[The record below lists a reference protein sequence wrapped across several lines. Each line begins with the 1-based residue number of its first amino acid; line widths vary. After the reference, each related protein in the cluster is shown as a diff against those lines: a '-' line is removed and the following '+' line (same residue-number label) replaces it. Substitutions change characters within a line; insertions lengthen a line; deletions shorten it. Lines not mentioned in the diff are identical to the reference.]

1 MIIQTGKFCIWA
13 LWLWSVSAQGFD
25 SIDALGQPTTI
36 VQPATVMIDIRT
48 CNQSFTG
55 GVIVVQLE
63 NLDSQTSQ
71 LFTVS
76 AASSQVFVPINSPV
90 WNAHYQLK
98 LSYQLDTW
106 VSATVQFQ
114 LTAIIQD
121 IGGMWLC

>member
-1 MIIQTGKFCIWA
+1 
-13 LWLWSVSAQGFD
+13 
-25 SIDALGQPTTI
+25 
-36 VQPATVMIDIRT
+36 MIDITT

-76 AASSQVFVPINSPV
+76 AASSQVFVPVNSPV
-90 WNAHYQLK
+90 WNEHYQLR
-98 LSYQLDTW
+98 LSYQLDIW

-114 LTAIIQD
+114 LTAITQD
-121 IGGMWLC
+121 IGGMRLC